1 MSRDAGVVPGGPP
14 ILVLMGSTASGKTDL
29 AAALARRFPLEL
41 ISVDAAQVY
50 RGMDIGTAKPSR
62 EFLARYPHHLI
73 DIRDPADT
81 YSAAEFVA
89 DAGRLIQDIR
99 QRGRIPLLVGGAM
112 FYFHVLE
119 YGLSPLPAADLS
131 VRDAL
136 SREMVERGVE
146 ALHGMLKS
154 LDPATAARID
164 AHDTQRVQRA
174 LEIHRLTGRPPSESM
189 GDARGRSGATAKFAL
204 FCPDR
209 VILHRRIR
217 DRFGAMLDEGLVE
230 EVAAIASSLED
241 PDSVPAMRTVGYRQV
256 LEMLQG
262 KTGTAEMTER
272 AVAATRQLAKRQL
285 TWLRQQRGL
294 VWVQGDGNGRVL
306 DAISG
311 YLAHH
316 PGCALP

>member
-1 MSRDAGVVPGGPP
+1 MGGEAGEARSGQP

-29 AAALARRFPLEL
+29 AAALTRRFPLEL

-73 DIRDPADT
+73 DIREPVDT

-89 DAGRLIQDIR
+89 DAGRLIHEIR
-99 QRGRIPLLVGGAM
+99 RRGRIPMLVGGAM
-112 FYFHVLE
+112 FYFHALE
-119 YGLSPLPAADLS
+119 SGLSPLPAADPA
-131 VRDAL
+131 VRAAL
-136 SREMVERGVE
+136 QQEMAEQGVE
-146 ALHGMLKS
+146 ALHGVLQS
-154 LDPATAARID
+154 LDPSAAARID

-174 LEIHRLTGRPPSESM
+174 LEIHRLTGRTPSESM
-189 GDARGRSGATAKFAL
+189 RSVRGLSGIIAKFAL

-209 VILHRRIR
+209 EILHRRIR
-217 DRFGAMLDEGLVE
+217 NRFAEMLEQGLVE
-230 EVAAIASSLED
+230 EVEEIGKSLED
-241 PDSVPAMRTVGYRQV
+241 PNLVPSMRTVGYRQV

-262 KTGTAEMTER
+262 KTSMAEMTEK

-294 VWVQGDGNGRVL
+294 VWVQGGGEGRAL
-306 DAISG
+306 DAVSA

-316 PGCALP
+316 PGCAPP